1 MSESDRRSKN
11 KKLIKKYKKK
21 ENRQMKKVILLLI
34 AMFMLV
40 ACSSTQTPTDTENT
54 ETAQTE
60 ETFEN
65 ELLSENTI
73 IIATSPDYPPY
84 ESIDSETGELI
95 GFEIDLMNAI
105 VEQLDGYTIEWRQ
118 MEFDTIVSA
127 VQLKQVD
134 LGVSGFSYDP
144 EKQVLFSDI
153 YYDAGQTVLV
163 KADSGIHTAEDLNGK
178 LIAAQIG
185 TTCVELAQSIE
196 GAEVV
201 TATDAKVLVEALKTG
216 AYDGVCLDTSVA
228 MNYVNADDSLTVLD
242 EELASDSYGLIT
254 STDNDL
260 LIAKI
265 NELLQEYMSTDA
277 YQELLTKWGM

>member
-1 MSESDRRSKN
+1 
-11 KKLIKKYKKK
+11 
-21 ENRQMKKVILLLI
+21 MKKVILLLI

-60 ETFEN
+60 ETFES